1 MSASLETT
9 PSLPRDTQ
17 ADRLP
22 APRPHGLRHHLLHF
36 IRHKPLGAIGGLII
50 LVFCIVAAFA
60 PFIAPFDPVKIDS
73 GRLLLAPNAI
83 NYLGTDE
90 FGRDIFSR
98 LIWGARISLMVGLLA
113 VLLGTTTGSLL
124 GLISGYFGGKF
135 DAVIQRIMD
144 TLMAFPML
152 VLALAMVA
160 ALGSSIQNVIF
171 ALAVVIMP
179 NAARVIRSTAL
190 SVRQKP
196 FIEAAHNL
204 GLSQWRILFRH
215 VLPNCLAPYIIL
227 ATAGLGSAILSE
239 ASLSFLGLGTPPPE
253 PSWGAMLS
261 GKTQRYMTEAPWLA
275 IFPGLAITFV
285 VFGFNFLGD
294 ALRDILDPKLR
305 SR

>member
-1 MSASLETT
+1 MTIVSNQTTHASWK
-9 PSLPRDTQ
+9 PASRIG
-17 ADRLP
+17 RLLGV
-22 APRPHGLRHHLLHF
+22 ARK
-36 IRHKPLGAIGGLII
+36 KPLGAVGACII
-50 LVFCIVAAFA
+50 LVFCCVALFA
-60 PFIAPFDPVKIDS
+60 PWIAPFDPLAIDS
-73 GRLLLAPNAI
+73 NNLLTPPNSV
-83 NYLGTDE
+83 NWFGTDE

-98 LIWGARISLMVGLLA
+98 LIWGARISLFVGFMA
-113 VLLGTTTGSLL
+113 VLLGTTLGSLL
-124 GLISGYFGGKF
+124 GLVSGFFGGRL
-135 DAVIQRIMD
+135 DTVIQRIMD

-160 ALGSSIQNVIF
+160 ALGPSIRNVII

-179 NAARVIRSTAL
+179 NAARVLRSTVL
-190 SVRQKP
+190 SVKEKP
-196 FIEAAHNL
+196 FVEAAKNL
-204 GLSQWRILFRH
+204 GFSKARILFKH
-215 VLPNCLAPYIIL
+215 VLPNCIAPFIIL

-294 ALRDILDPKLR
+294 ALRDFLDPRLR

>member
-1 MSASLETT
+1 MSVAL
-9 PSLPRDTQ
+9 DTK
-17 ADRLP
+17 LP
-22 APRPHGLRHHLLHF
+22 AKGEPANPKPMPGKRGALGHVFHF
-36 IRHKPLGAIGGLII
+36 IRHQPLGAIGGFII
-50 LVFCIVAAFA
+50 LAFCVVAVFA
-60 PFIAPFDPVKIDS
+60 PLIAPYDPVRVDS
-73 GRLLLAPNAI
+73 ARLLLPPNAQ
-83 NYLGTDE
+83 NLLGTDE

-98 LIWGARISLMVGLLA
+98 LIWGARISLLVGLLA
-113 VLLGTTTGSLL
+113 VLLGTTTGSIL
-124 GLISGYFGGKF
+124 GLISGFFGGKL
-135 DAVIQRIMD
+135 DTIIQRVMD

-179 NAARVIRSTAL
+179 NAARVIRSTTL
-190 SVRQKP
+190 SVREKP
-196 FIEAAHNL
+196 FVEAARNL
-204 GLSQWRILFRH
+204 GLSKWRILFRH
-215 VLPNCLAPYIIL
+215 VLPNCIAPYIIL
-227 ATAGLGSAILSE
+227 ATAALGSAILSE
-239 ASLSFLGLGTPPPE
+239 ASLSFLGLGTPPPD

-294 ALRDILDPKLR
+294 ALRDALDPRLR

>member
-1 MSASLETT
+1 MSAALQTT
-9 PSLPRDTQ
+9 LPPQENPSAQPPQSSRKRSRIGQ
-17 ADRLP
+17 VFHVFRK
-22 APRPHGLRHHLLHF
+22 
-36 IRHKPLGAIGGLII
+36 KPLGAMGGLII
-50 LVFCIVAAFA
+50 LVFCLVALFA
-60 PFIAPFDPVKIDS
+60 PLIAPFDPVMINSD
-73 GRLLLAPNAI
+73 RLLLAPNTQNI
-83 NYLGTDE
+83 LGTDE
-90 FGRDIFSR
+90 FGRDIFTR
-98 LIWGARISLMVGLLA
+98 LVWGARISLMVGLLA

-124 GLISGYFGGKF
+124 GLVSGYFGGKL

-179 NAARVIRSTAL
+179 NAARVIRSTVL
-190 SVRQKP
+190 SVREKP
-196 FIEAAHNL
+196 FVEAARNL
-204 GLSQWRILFRH
+204 GLSKWRILFRH

-261 GKTQRYMTEAPWLA
+261 GKTQRFMTEAPWLA
-275 IFPGLAITFV
+275 IFPGMAITFV

-294 ALRDILDPKLR
+294 ALRDLLDPKLR